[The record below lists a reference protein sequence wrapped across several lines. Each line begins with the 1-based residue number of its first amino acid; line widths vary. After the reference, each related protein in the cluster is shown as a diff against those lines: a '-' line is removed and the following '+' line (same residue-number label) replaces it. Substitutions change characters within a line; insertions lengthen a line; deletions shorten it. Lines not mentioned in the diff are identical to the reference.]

1 MKAIITGGNRGIG
14 LEISKKLLSKG
25 FEVHVLSRS
34 GVSGAMNG
42 LTSWTADVSDYEQSL
57 QIVEKIGTP
66 DVFINN
72 AGMMNAKTASDYDSE
87 AILHMLHMNL
97 ISAVRL
103 SVHLAERMASKGGGR
118 VISMGSIAGEIGHP
132 DIWYGV
138 SKAGLMNA
146 MRSLAR
152 TYGARG
158 VIANS
163 VAPGPVE
170 TDMMKNIPQDRKDR
184 LKAATIGQ
192 RFCLAEEVAETVS
205 WLATDA
211 PAFING
217 DVIDMNNGTNYR

>member
-34 GVSGAMNG
+34 GVATAVTG
-42 LTSWTADVSDYEQSL
+42 LTSWTADVAEYEQL
-57 QIVEKIGTP
+57 AQIVGKIGTP
-66 DVFINN
+66 DVLINN
-72 AGMMNAKTASDYDSE
+72 AGIMNAKTASDYDSE
-87 AILHMLHMNL
+87 AILHMLHVNL
-97 ISAVRL
+97 ISTVRL
-103 SVHLAERMASKGGGR
+103 SVHVAELMARKGGGR
-118 VISMGSIAGEIGHP
+118 IVSMGSIAGEIGHP

-152 TYGARG
+152 TYGPKG

-170 TDMMKNIPQDRKDR
+170 TEMMKNIPSDRKAR
-184 LKAATIGQ
+184 LMAATISQ

>member
-14 LEISKKLLSKG
+14 LEISKKLLDKG

-34 GVSGAMNG
+34 GVSAVMSG
-42 LTSWTADVSDYEQSL
+42 LTSWTADVADYEQSL

-87 AILHMLHMNL
+87 AILHMLHINL
-97 ISAVRL
+97 ISTVRL
-103 SVHLAERMASKGGGR
+103 SVHVAERMASKGGGR
-118 VISMGSIAGEIGHP
+118 IVSMGSIAGEIGHP
-132 DIWYGV
+132 DIWYGI

-184 LKAATIGQ
+184 LRAATISQ
-192 RFCLAEEVAETVS
+192 RFCLAAEVAETVG

-217 DVIDMNNGTNYR
+217 EVIDMNNGTNYR